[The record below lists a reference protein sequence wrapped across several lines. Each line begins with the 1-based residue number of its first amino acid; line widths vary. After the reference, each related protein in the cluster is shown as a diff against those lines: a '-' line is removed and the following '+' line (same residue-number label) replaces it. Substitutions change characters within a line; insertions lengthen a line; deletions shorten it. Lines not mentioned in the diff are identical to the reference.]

1 MESKEGIY
9 MFMFQ
14 TTNNSKRLL
23 FPIKE
28 NLKLKLISLSA
39 DAIVPT
45 MLILIVFTQPVDLS
59 QLWLRRTFI
68 TPVISAEK

>member
-1 MESKEGIY
+1 